1 MPGGAGGQ
9 GRGSRELPACPRC
22 ECMPGY
28 VGSNCSEDFD
38 DCQDH
43 RCQNNARCLDE
54 VNGYSCLCTEGYRYS
69 QGDGGAPGDSGDGDV
84 SLCRRDRSWLPHPSI
99 HPPSPVQEEGEGLGV
114 WVPRDGG

>member
-1 MPGGAGGQ
+1 MPTGTGQ
-9 GRGSRELPACPRC
+9 GGRGSHEPPACPRC

-54 VNGYSCLCTEGYRYS
+54 VNGYSCLCTEGYR
-69 QGDGGAPGDSGDGDV
+69 
-84 SLCRRDRSWLPHPSI
+84 
-99 HPPSPVQEEGEGLGV
+99 
-114 WVPRDGG
+114 